1 MRLEA
6 ARELTTPRLRPR
18 QFDADDHAAVAA
30 LGADAEA
37 CGSVPAGAGADSPTE
52 PSLARPWPDRV
63 RETLAYRHR
72 G

>member
-6 ARELTTPRLRPR
+6 ARERRTPWRRPR
-18 QFDADDHAAVAA
+18 QFDADDHAAYAA
-30 LGADAEA
+30 MSADAEA

-63 RETLAYRHR
+63 RATLAYRHR